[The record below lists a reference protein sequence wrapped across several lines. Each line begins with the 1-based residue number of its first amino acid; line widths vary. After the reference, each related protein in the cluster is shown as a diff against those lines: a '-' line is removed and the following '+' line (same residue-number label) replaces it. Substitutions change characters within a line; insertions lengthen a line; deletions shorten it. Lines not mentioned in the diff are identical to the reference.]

1 MYDFV
6 RLTVVDGGG
15 HYLEAIAT
23 NYTAVTYD
31 HACDPVLRL
40 LKQYAIVFFLVSS
53 SSLRTQDQGGRILV
67 KSVL

>member
-1 MYDFV
+1 MHCAIDSIANLRLSCMYDFV

-40 LKQYAIVFFLVSS
+40 LKQ
-53 SSLRTQDQGGRILV
+53 
-67 KSVL
+67 

>member
-40 LKQYAIVFFLVSS
+40 LKQ
-53 SSLRTQDQGGRILV
+53 
-67 KSVL
+67 